1 MLPPVRCYTC
11 TKPIGHLF
19 DEYLKNS
26 DKNQQELLD
35 SLGLK
40 RWCCR
45 MMFVGYSSVDD
56 ILIKYPH
63 MPGERMLGEN
73 VKE

>member
-1 MLPPVRCYTC
+1 MPPPVRCYTC

-19 DEYLKNS
+19 EKYVSGK
-26 DKNQQELLD
+26 DKENIDPQKLLD
-35 SLGLK
+35 DLGLQ

-63 MPGERMLGEN
+63 MPGDGFRA
-73 VKE
+73 